1 MNPYSE
7 PERLST
13 MLACCYKASQSHFS
27 HLPVR
32 HLINP
37 PNHMLDAALARQVA
51 LYVFHVEFAVPRR
64 RIVTMLGIARST
76 MLMAVRVIDERRMEP
91 VFDRTYRRVAS
102 RAGDLFMRALTQAAE
117 AA

>member
-7 PERLST
+7 PERLSK

-27 HLPVR
+27 HLPIR
-32 HLINP
+32 HLISP

-51 LYVFHVEFAVPRR
+51 LYVFHMEFAVPRR
-64 RIVTMLGIARST
+64 RIVAILGIARST
-76 MLMAVRVIDERRMEP
+76 MLMAVRVIDDRRTEP
-91 VFDRTYRRVAS
+91 VFDRTYRRIAA
-102 RAGDLFMRALTQAAE
+102 RAGDLFMRELQRDRE